1 MDRKTGGVN
10 SKEGDRGRL
19 PTSDSFRRESEI
31 PRQLVHMSGLAFI
44 TLAFFIDKMSVGMLF
59 MLAALFFLLYS
70 EYVSRCGKDHRTVL
84 SRLECRL
91 RDFALMFERRDAKK
105 PFAGAFWFY
114 FGAGLA
120 FLLFPLYSASAAAAI
135 LAVSDSLSTI
145 IGKRFGRHPVLGKK
159 TLEGTAAF
167 FASAFL
173 VCTLFL
179 NPFVGVTGAIA
190 ATFAELIPEWRRIS
204 SSRLSGLLDDNLLIP
219 IVAGL
224 VLTIVIL

>member
-1 MDRKTGGVN
+1 MATKTGTG
-10 SKEGDRGRL
+10 EAA
-19 PTSDSFRRESEI
+19 FRRESEI

-44 TLAFFIDKMSVGMLF
+44 ALAFFIDKMSVGILF

-70 EYVSRCGKDHRTVL
+70 EYVNTCGKNHRTLL

-91 RDFALMFERRDAKK
+91 REFALMLERKDVKR

-120 FLLFPLYSASAAAAI
+120 FLLFPLNAASAAAAT

-167 FASAFL
+167 FTSAFL
-173 VCTLFL
+173 VCALFL
-179 NPFVGVTGAIA
+179 NPFLGITASIA
-190 ATFAELIPEWRRIS
+190 ATSAELLPEWRRIS

-219 IVAGL
+219 LISGFAIMAML
-224 VLTIVIL
+224 I